1 MKQIQA
7 QFLKNNRLIS
17 FCDKRSIEA
26 RTVVTH
32 KSMTLNPWEVKFM
45 QALCFRI
52 ERKKRI

>member
-32 KSMTLNPWEVKFM
+32 KSMTLNPWEAKFM